1 MPSRQFDEFMQPG
14 WNEWQHFEMVNIRQA
29 ACLLSF
35 VDPLVGASDSGG
47 IVAEGRAKQELL
59 LQAVKLGRIR
69 AENLYVHDWDGRE
82 FRTKD
87 LANFDVGDISTSTE
101 VMTSELAAWCD
112 TKGFLH
118 PWAGQIAAELGRQ
131 SFGSYPPEL
140 TAAIE
145 AFEAV
150 HGDPHATAGKSPKK
164 ALEEWLKVNKPNL
177 STGARE
183 RIATVANWQ
192 REGGAPKTP
201 G

>member
-1 MPSRQFDEFMQPG
+1 MAGKQFDEFTRPG
-14 WNEWQHFEMVNIRQA
+14 WNEWKHFEMVTIRQA

-35 VDPLVGASDSGG
+35 VDPLVDASNSRW
-47 IVAEGRAKQELL
+47 IVTEAKAKRELL

-69 AENLYVHDWDGRE
+69 AKNLFIHDWNGGV

-87 LANFDVGDISTSTE
+87 LANLDVGDLSDSTE

-112 TKGFLH
+112 TKAFLH
-118 PWAGQIAAELGRQ
+118 PWVGQIALALGCQ
-131 SFGSYPPEL
+131 TFGSYPPEL
-140 TAAIE
+140 RAAIE
-145 AFEAV
+145 AFDAV
-150 HGDPHATAGKSPKK
+150 HSDPCATAGKSPKK
-164 ALEEWLKVNKPNL
+164 ALEEWLRVNKPDL
-177 STGARE
+177 SAGARE